1 MPTSRAASG
10 RWASGPPCFEAQ
22 RERARIR
29 RVTQRTVVVK
39 VPASRGRELER
50 RLVEQRFE
58 MRSAPYALY
67 WARGDGVVVTHY
79 ESGKFVVQ
87 GEHPEQFIEQFLGQA
102 VDGVGAAAPQS
113 LAKRADPAAPQ
124 GAEVTTI
131 GGDESGKGDYFG
143 PLVVAAV
150 KLTPELS
157 KKLEGGEV
165 RDCKLMNDESVLRV
179 GAALRANV
187 PHAIARL
194 DPPEY
199 NAEHARVKNLNPM
212 LAALHAK
219 AVRELAEPGVRVV
232 IDQFANESLLRK
244 ALAGADIQLEQRHR
258 GEEELAVAAASV
270 IAREQFLL
278 GLKALS
284 EAFAIDLAKG
294 AGRPVDLAARRF
306 VQLHGVG
313 RLGAVAK
320 THFKNTGK
328 LGLASP

>member
-1 MPTSRAASG
+1 M
-10 RWASGPPCFEAQ
+10 
-22 RERARIR
+22 
-29 RVTQRTVVVK
+29 TQRTLVVK
-39 VPASRGRELER
+39 VPASRGAELER
-50 RLVEQRFE
+50 KLIAQRFE

-67 WARGDGVVVTHY
+67 WARGEGVVVTHY

-87 GEHPEQFIEQFLGQA
+87 GEHPEHFLEQFLGLQA
-102 VDGVGAAAPQS
+102 GGDAP
-113 LAKRADPAAPQ
+113 AGTRGKPAPRGDASAPQ

-157 KKLEGGEV
+157 RKLENGEV

-194 DPPEY
+194 DPPAY

-270 IAREQFLL
+270 IAREQFLVAL
-278 GLKALS
+278 HELS
-284 EAFAIDLAKG
+284 EEFAIDLAKG
-294 AGRPVDLAARRF
+294 AGSPVDSAARRF
-306 VQLHGVG
+306 VALHGVDK
-313 RLGAVAK
+313 LGAVAK
-320 THFKNTGK
+320 LHFKNTQK
-328 LGLASP
+328 LGNTRR

>member
-1 MPTSRAASG
+1 MA
-10 RWASGPPCFEAQ
+10 
-22 RERARIR
+22 
-29 RVTQRTVVVK
+29 QRTVVVK

-50 RLVEQRFE
+50 RLVERRFE

-67 WARGDGVVVTHY
+67 WARGEGVVVTHY

-87 GEHPEQFIEQFLGQA
+87 GEAPELFLEQFLGLA
-102 VDGVGAAAPQS
+102 SDGAAPTPPTSSTSPTSSIRGSAS
-113 LAKRADPAAPQ
+113 SPA
-124 GAEVTTI
+124 GALVTTI

-157 KKLEGGEV
+157 SKLANGEV

-212 LAALHAK
+212 LAALHAR

-232 IDQFANESLLRK
+232 IDQFANESVLRK
-244 ALAGADIQLEQRHR
+244 ALSGVDIQLEQRHR
-258 GEEELAVAAASV
+258 AEEELAVAAASV
-270 IAREQFLL
+270 IAREQFLAAL
-278 GLKALS
+278 HELS
-284 EAFAIDLAKG
+284 ERFAVDLAKG
-294 AGRPVDLAARRF
+294 AGRPVDVAARRF
-306 VQLHGVG
+306 VTLHGADA
-313 RLGAVAK
+313 LGQVAK
-320 THFKNTGK
+320 LHFKNTLK
-328 LGLASP
+328 LGLAER

>member
-1 MPTSRAASG
+1 MA
-10 RWASGPPCFEAQ
+10 
-22 RERARIR
+22 
-29 RVTQRTVVVK
+29 QRTVVVK

-50 RLVEQRFE
+50 RLVERRFE

-67 WARGDGVVVTHY
+67 WARGEGVVVTHY

-87 GEHPEQFIEQFLGQA
+87 GEAPELFLEQFLGLVSETASSPPTTRAA
-102 VDGVGAAAPQS
+102 VSSPTSA
-113 LAKRADPAAPQ
+113 L
-124 GAEVTTI
+124 VTTI

-150 KLTPELS
+150 KLTPELWS
-157 KKLEGGEV
+157 KLANGEV

-212 LAALHAK
+212 LAALHAR

-244 ALAGADIQLEQRHR
+244 ALSGADIQLEQRHR
-258 GEEELAVAAASV
+258 AEEELAVAAASV
-270 IAREQFLL
+270 IAREQFLVAL
-278 GLKALS
+278 HELS
-284 EAFAIDLAKG
+284 ERFAVDLAKG

-306 VQLHGVG
+306 VTLHGVEQ
-313 RLGAVAK
+313 LGQVAK
-320 THFKNTGK
+320 LHFKNTLKIG
-328 LGLASP
+328 ASR